1 VADELTPMPVADELK
16 KQFKRRL
23 NSRRERRA
31 REFAAGN
38 RKLPAAASSGL
49 HSRLQFDGFDFIHVA
64 PGPGFAGLDG
74 SDQGVLAP
82 VEVLGGVFIFRRIA
96 ASDVS
101 AFETHP
107 QVKPGVPDFY
117 AVLADVLVRLG
128 KLDLI
133 QMRAFQ
139 RHSSSRN
146 LSIAWD
152 DPLPDRSATIP
163 SVIVTLPEA
172 SGSGQRKRTFE
183 PVLTGF
189 TRARCTSLASP

>member
-1 VADELTPMPVADELK
+1 MPVADELK

-31 REFAAGN
+31 RQFAAGN
-38 RKLPAAASSGL
+38 RKLPAAANSGL
-49 HSRLQFDGFDFIHVA
+49 RSRFQFNGFDFIHVA
-64 PGPGFAGLDG
+64 PSPGFTGLDG

-152 DPLPDRSATIP
+152 DPLPDRSAAIP
-163 SVIVTLPEA
+163 SMTVTLAEVSESDQGKSTLA
-172 SGSGQRKRTFE
+172 
-183 PVLTGF
+183 PVLTVFGPE
-189 TRARCTSLASP
+189 RYASHPSP